1 MPTASPY
8 STPWT
13 ARPPKPALELLTLA
27 RRIGSPSA
35 VVCGPDAE
43 RAVETLAS
51 HGAEHVY
58 LAKDQRML
66 DYLVVPKV
74 DALEQITRQIGA
86 DLATVSLVVMVA
98 VSVAAAVVAASVP
111 LAPRKAGPCS
121 PP

>member
-1 MPTASPY
+1 MPTASPLFDAVDG
-8 STPWT
+8 SS
-13 ARPPKPALELLTLA
+13 PKPALELLTLA

-35 VVCGPDAE
+35 VVFGPDAE

-66 DYLVVPKV
+66 DYLVVPMV

-86 DLATVSLVVMVA
+86 DLATVSLVMLVA
-98 VSVAAAVVAASVP
+98 VSVAAVVVAAST
-111 LAPRKAGPCS
+111 LLTPRKAGP
-121 PP
+121 